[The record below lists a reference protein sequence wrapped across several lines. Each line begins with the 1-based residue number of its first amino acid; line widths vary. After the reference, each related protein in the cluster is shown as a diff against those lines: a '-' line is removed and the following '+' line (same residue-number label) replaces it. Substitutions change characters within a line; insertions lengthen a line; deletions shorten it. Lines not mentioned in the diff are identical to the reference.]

1 MRAVTKMSAMRGVVH
16 VGILLDP
23 ILIIGVSILL
33 SRRSNGI
40 EVGILLEMRVCLP
53 CFDCFSAEQDEDPYT
68 AQSLNVILCRPNCP
82 V

>member
-23 ILIIGVSILL
+23 ILIIGVSISL
-33 SRRSNGI
+33 SKRLNGI
-40 EVGILLEMRVCLP
+40 EGILLEMRIRLP
-53 CFDCFSAEQDEDPYT
+53 CLDCFSAEQDEDPYT
-68 AQSLNVILCRPNCP
+68 AHPFSMTLCKSNCP